1 MNLSFDQI
9 KITDML
15 GENLRVYRRMDVIL
29 ITSTMNYVSFLR
41 FIRLAGILLVRRIL
55 LLSCWRF
62 LLLVYLLVLNEET
75 VVKPFRICVRQGGK
89 GKLNT

>member
-41 FIRLAGILLVRRIL
+41 FIGLAGILLVRRIL

-62 LLLVYLLVLNEET
+62 LLWCIYW
-75 VVKPFRICVRQGGK
+75 F
-89 GKLNT
+89 